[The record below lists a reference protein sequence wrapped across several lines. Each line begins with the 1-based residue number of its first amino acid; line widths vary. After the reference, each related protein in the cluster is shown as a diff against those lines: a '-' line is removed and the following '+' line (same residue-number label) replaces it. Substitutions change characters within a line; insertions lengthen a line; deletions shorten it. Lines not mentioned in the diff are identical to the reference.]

1 MNPEMAASLATWG
14 PILIMVAIFYF
25 LLYRPQKNE
34 QKRRKELLDNL
45 KRGDKVVTIG
55 GIYGEITDVHE
66 TVVKLKIAPKTEID
80 VARSAINVKAEPE
93 EDTKDDDD

>member
-1 MNPEMAASLATWG
+1 MNPDMAASLATWG

-45 KRGDKVVTIG
+45 TPGDKVVTIG
-55 GIYGEITDVHE
+55 GIYGEITAVRK
-66 TVVKLKIAPKTEID
+66 TVVRLKISPKTEIE
-80 VARSAINVKAEPE
+80 VARSAINVKAES
-93 EDTKDDDD
+93 EDDEDDED